1 MKGLV
6 KCTKKYQK
14 ALLLVKEESIEQI
27 KKGIENCSNIK
38 FANSLSEFKYNID
51 SASYLA
57 ISISITDYNS
67 VAEIIKQF
75 PDCIFHRVIE
85 PPGSWP
91 LENYVEINNEPNV
104 VKDIYLP
111 FDLINH
117 IKKEVQL

>member
-1 MKGLV
+1 MKDLV

-14 ALLLVKEESIEQI
+14 AVLFVKEKSIEQI
-27 KKGIENCSNIK
+27 KKEIKNCSNIK
-38 FANSLSEFKYNID
+38 FVNSLSEFKENID
-51 SASYLA
+51 STSYLA
-57 ISISITDYNS
+57 ISISLTDYNS
-67 VAEIIKQF
+67 VIEIIRQF
-75 PDCIFHRVIE
+75 PDCIFHRIIE

-91 LENYVEINNEPNV
+91 LENTFEINNEPNV